1 MVIAVE
7 REVLPKTAP
16 QAEVQEEVSLQQVE
30 ESFVD
35 KARTLGVNLTPLKV
49 TELDRLSPWI
59 GRNEQFFRVSWQRQ
73 KSLSL
78 FGLLHFSWTRTS
90 SGIFRQHAAS
100 KVLLPPEAEKVAE
113 KLRPLPEI
121 EEMVVL
127 EERRIDPILAV
138 RVEGEWYEAYRWWE
152 PPVLLRDGRPVP
164 SSARGIR
171 MSARM

>member
-1 MVIAVE
+1 MVIAAE
-7 REVLPKTAP
+7 REVLPRSAP
-16 QAEVQEEVSLQQVE
+16 QVEVQGEIAPRQAE
-30 ESFVD
+30 ESFID
-35 KARTLGVNLTPLKV
+35 KARALGVNLAPLKI
-49 TELDRLSPWI
+49 TGLDRLSPWM

-73 KSLSL
+73 RSLSF

-138 RVEGEWYEAYRWWE
+138 RVKGEWYEAYRWWE
-152 PPVLLRDGRPVP
+152 PPVLLRDGRPV
-164 SSARGIR
+164 SSRGIR
-171 MSARM
+171 MSARL